1 MPKVS
6 VIIPVYNTEKYLR
19 QCIDSVV
26 NQTFKDIEIICVDD
40 GSTDNSLEILKE
52 YQKNDS
58 RLIILQQNHIGAG
71 EARNKGIE
79 VAKGKYIGF
88 LDSDDWFEPDMLE
101 KMHQRATK
109 FDADMVV
116 CSSKNYDIETNTFIN
131 PSEYYPINL
140 EMVPLET
147 PFNYKDC
154 PDYIFNIFGVE
165 PWRHL
170 FLNELITKNNIKFQ
184 NLESCNDVAFSLIAR
199 ICAKRIV
206 VFDNELVNYRY
217 RRKGSIAEYRANYAS
232 NIVKS
237 ALYIEKYLKEQGL
250 YEKLEIGFIKTFIN
264 HIRFE
269 TSLCNKKQY
278 EKFLKELK
286 ELMPDN
292 WNRFKA
298 ALKKDYLTLDYLY
311 KIIGKKRVM
320 LWGASLFLK
329 ELLENEP
336 KANPNI
342 LGVIDK
348 NPNNL
353 GKMCGN
359 YKIYP
364 PEALNELKPDEVI
377 MTIFNNNEKIY
388 EELKKEFKEKYSNI
402 KLMGNIFSERIG
414 VYND

>member
-1 MPKVS
+1 MSKIS
-6 VIIPVYNTEKYLR
+6 VVIPVYNTEKYLR

-199 ICAKRIV
+199 ICAKKIVITNKELITHRIDHTGCITEKRWNHSINGIKACLY
-206 VFDNELVNYRY
+206 FKDYLMKNNLYSDEL
-217 RRKGSIAEYRANYAS
+217 K
-232 NIVKS
+232 
-237 ALYIEKYLKEQGL
+237 KEL
-250 YEKLEIGFIKTFIN
+250 LERM
-264 HIRFE
+264 HHAYQYE
-269 TSLCNKKQY
+269 TSRCNYVQY
-278 EKFLKELK
+278 QQFLKELK
-286 ELMPDN
+286 KLLPFS
-292 WNRFKA
+292 WRKFK
-298 ALKKDYLTLDYLY
+298 LKSREKYLNVNYLY
-311 KIIGKKRVM
+311 KIIGSKKIM
-320 LWGASLFLK
+320 FWGASIFLK
-329 ELLENEP
+329 ELLKNETE
-336 KANPNI
+336 ANPNI

-348 NPNNL
+348 NPDNWD
-353 GKMCGN
+353 KMCGN

-364 PEALNELKPDEVI
+364 PEALNELKPNEVI

-388 EELKKEFKEKYSNI
+388 DELKKILK
-402 KLMGNIFSERIG
+402 
-414 VYND
+414 